1 MREDPP
7 ARTDR
12 EASGRICMSRMGLVL
27 AALAA
32 ALVLPS
38 PVWAQSSGS
47 YGGRNLPNHETTR
60 TFEGKVMEIDVG
72 GQRLAVGIEGKPFLV
87 ELHEKTKLKADKKT
101 GLHEKDLSLEDF
113 LVGSRVKI
121 KVRTSDG
128 RVLEMRL
135 RELGAS

>member
-1 MREDPP
+1 
-7 ARTDR
+7 
-12 EASGRICMSRMGLVL
+12 MGFVL

-38 PVWAQSSGS
+38 PVGAQSSGS
-47 YGGRNLPNHETTR
+47 YEGRNLPNYETTR
-60 TFEGKVMEIDVG
+60 TFEGQVMEVDVSG
-72 GQRLAVGIEGKPFLV
+72 ERLALGIDGKPFLV
-87 ELHEKTKLKADKKT
+87 ELHEKTQLKADKKT
-101 GLHEKDLSLEDF
+101 GLHKKDLTLEDF
-113 LVGSRVKI
+113 PVGSRVKI